1 MINKYG
7 VSDANWQRIIKI
19 FMQQSLVER
28 VVLFGSRVKGNY
40 RDGSDID
47 LCLYG
52 NIPLAQIYIL
62 QDLLDDLMLPYKFD
76 LIVYNTIN
84 NPELIEHI
92 ERVGVAL
99 YAKE

>member
-28 VVLFGSRVKGNY
+28 VVLFGSRAKGNY

-47 LCLYG
+47 VCLYG
-52 NIPLAQIYIL
+52 NISLAQIYIL

-76 LIVYNTIN
+76 LIVYETIN
-84 NPELIEHI
+84 NLELIDHI
-92 ERVGVAL
+92 ERVGVVL

>member
-7 VSDANWQRIIKI
+7 VSETSWQKIIEI

-28 VVLFGSRVKGNY
+28 VVLFGSRAKGSY

-52 NIPLAQIYIL
+52 NISLVQIYIL

-76 LIVYNTIN
+76 LIVYETIN
-84 NPELIEHI
+84 NLELIDHI
-92 ERVGVAL
+92 ERVGVVL